1 MRTVYLQSANSGGT
15 AVRRPENQARR
26 GPGRSLPPAAAPPQL
41 GGDRC
46 PREVSP
52 MDAEMRTRLQEA
64 RRRAIPLPWRPP
76 FTPLIELGPDRV
88 HKALVAEA
96 GGAQPGPRYKPLDR
110 ARLLPL

>member
-1 MRTVYLQSANSGGT
+1 
-15 AVRRPENQARR
+15 
-26 GPGRSLPPAAAPPQL
+26 
-41 GGDRC
+41 
-46 PREVSP
+46 

-96 GGAQPGPRYKPLDR
+96 VVQQLRPCYKLLDGFGMYPLAFELR
-110 ARLLPL
+110 RICNVIQAAGEIARQVA